1 VPDAFRPET
10 KRRLYRTGDLAKWL
24 PDGRLV
30 HLGRMD
36 QQVKVNGVRI
46 ELAEVEAALSAHDA
60 VRASAVIAREL
71 QPGDNRLL
79 AYVIVE
85 EGSDLTVSD
94 FRRFL
99 RKRLP
104 DTMLPSFFITV
115 DALPMTSSGKLD
127 RKALPD
133 PFETDAT
140 AETENEPPAPGLETS
155 LALIWRDVLRVGEIN
170 ASDNF
175 FDIGGSSMLALSVV
189 RKFEQ
194 ESGWRMDPRTLFY
207 QSLRQIAGRAEEI
220 LANGTTRAGTS

>member
-1 VPDAFRPET
+1 
-10 KRRLYRTGDLAKWL
+10 
-24 PDGRLV
+24 
-30 HLGRMD
+30 
-36 QQVKVNGVRI
+36 VRI
-46 ELAEVEAALSAHDA
+46 ELGEVEAALRAHNA
-60 VRASAVIAREL
+60 VRACAVIAREL

-127 RKALPD
+127 RKARPD

-140 AETENEPPAPGLETS
+140 AETENEPPAPGSETS
-155 LALIWRDVLRVGEIN
+155 LALIWPDVLRVGEIN

-207 QSLRQIAGRAEEI
+207 QSLRQIAGRAEKVR
-220 LANGTTRAGTS
+220 ADGTARAGAS

>member
-1 VPDAFRPET
+1 
-10 KRRLYRTGDLAKWL
+10 
-24 PDGRLV
+24 
-30 HLGRMD
+30 
-36 QQVKVNGVRI
+36 VRI
-46 ELAEVEAALSAHDA
+46 ELGEVEAALRAHNA
-60 VRASAVIAREL
+60 VRACAVIAREL

-133 PFETDAT
+133 PFETDA

-207 QSLRQIAGRAEEI
+207 QSLRQIAGRAEKVR
-220 LANGTTRAGTS
+220 ADGTARAGAS